1 MKIGSLFSGG
11 GLGDLGFEMAGF
23 KLAFQIE
30 INEYCN
36 KILERRWPNV
46 RRFQDIKKVKPE
58 ELEKIDVITGGF
70 PCQPFSLAGKR
81 RGKEDD
87 RNLWPE
93 MRRIIRGTKPR
104 WVVAENVPGIVGIM
118 LDEVLSDLEAEG
130 YETIPIIFPAHALG
144 APHKR
149 DRLWIVA
156 HARCEH
162 GERQEEPGE
171 HEGSDRSRDAV
182 EPERSNECNR
192 PGIITD
198 TTGIRRN
205 VGQCS
210 KRENQNNLSEI
221 GKTKKDKQ
229 SGDIG
234 KRRAGKICKA
244 STDSQKQ
251 VEPGRSD
258 SGALRESHWSIEP
271 GICRVVNGMPNR
283 VDRLKLL
290 GNGQVVYCTKWI
302 GERIMEY
309 ERKMAQNR
317 KPGADTHIHQDNAA
331 GAIF

>member
-46 RRFQDIKKVKPE
+46 RRFQDIKKVNPE
-58 ELEKIDVITGGF
+58 ELEKIDVLTGGF

-156 HARCEH
+156 YTDRP
-162 GERQEEPGE
+162 GTIRQEKNRGNGKDRKEIF
-171 HEGSDRSRDAV
+171 SDRIQATQ
-182 EPERSNECNR
+182 
-192 PGIITD
+192 GIISGGD
-198 TTGIRRN
+198 
-205 VGQCS
+205 GQLNDVADPKS
-210 KRENQNNLSEI
+210 KPGSSYNN
-221 GKTKKDKQ
+221 GKEQRK
-229 SGDIG
+229 
-234 KRRAGKICKA
+234 
-244 STDSQKQ
+244 TDSQKQ

-271 GICRVVNGMPNR
+271 GICRVVNGMPDR